1 MNRVPFPA
9 DVSDTTRRY
18 PCTLEQAF
26 GPYQRQSVIVP
37 MGPPVD
43 GQASAWLSALVVYI
57 AVAALALL
65 SGCTGADAGEQPQP
79 KHLVAQQEQRRA
91 AAAAQLCGPGQAAVW
106 HDSTEM
112 QCMREVNP

>member
-1 MNRVPFPA
+1 MKRIPFPA

-18 PCTLEQAF
+18 PRTLEQAF

-91 AAAAQLCGPGQAAVW
+91 VAAAHLCGPGKTAVW
-106 HDSTEM
+106 HDSIEM

>member
-18 PCTLEQAF
+18 PRTLEQAF

-37 MGPPVD
+37 MGPPD
-43 GQASAWLSALVVYI
+43 SGHASMPLSALLICI
-57 AVAALALL
+57 AAAALALL
-65 SGCTGADAGEQPQP
+65 SGCTGADAGEKPQP

-91 AAAAQLCGPGQAAVW
+91 VAAAHLCGPGKTAVW
-106 HDSTEM
+106 HDSFEM

>member
-18 PCTLEQAF
+18 PRTLEQAF

-37 MGPPVD
+37 MGPAVD
-43 GQASAWLSALVVYI
+43 GQASASLSVLVVCI
-57 AVAALALL
+57 AAAVLALL
-65 SGCTGADAGEQPQP
+65 SGCTGADAGEHPQP
-79 KHLVAQQEQRRA
+79 AHLVAQQQRLASA
-91 AAAAQLCGPGQAAVW
+91 ASKACGPGMTAIWQ
-106 HDSTEM
+106 DSTQM